1 MLDPSAMQQA
11 RMNTNLPLYV
21 GTGRDE
27 KKALKRAKE
36 AERAFRTAKGY
47 EPDTFWRRLRRKFQR
62 GSASFSSQ
70 RKK

>member
-1 MLDPSAMQQA
+1 MQGLA
-11 RMNTNLPLYV
+11 
-21 GTGRDE
+21 GI

-62 GSASFSSQ
+62 GSASFSSH